1 MATSRPGRAAHR
13 YRAAAVCTPGL
24 EPVCADELRALGCRP
39 KRAGPGLLEFGATA
53 RQLYS
58 ANVWLRTASRVIVR
72 IGTFRAT
79 DFAHLQEHA
88 AKIDWKRWVPEGH
101 APRFRISSNNSKLY
115 HTKAIAQRLHQVGL
129 PPSIGEPEQ
138 LFIVRVERNN
148 VTISVDSSGQ
158 ALHKRPWRTELGE
171 APLRT
176 TMAAA
181 MVLLSGWDA
190 ETPLIDPFCGSGVIG
205 IEAALY
211 AGGRPPGGEREFA
224 FHSWSDFEPGSW
236 ASVVGGIESTS
247 DRRTGGNDQARPAII
262 RLSDRD
268 REVVAMAERNAERAQ
283 VSDRIEFEA
292 RVVSHLKALPGSG
305 MVVTNPPYGKRVGRS
320 ELSGLYGRLG
330 AVARERLPGFG
341 LTVLTPDARLAKA
354 ADGRLR
360 SAARFRHGGLPVEVF
375 QRPPVDEQPGVA
387 DTAGSSRGSDASTDS
402 DTSSSRLA
410 STLRPAPTPAL
421 RFAEGVVSLRSPR
434 KH

>member
-1 MATSRPGRAAHR
+1 M
-13 YRAAAVCTPGL
+13 
-24 EPVCADELRALGCRP
+24 
-39 KRAGPGLLEFGATA
+39 LEFGATS

-72 IGTFRAT
+72 IGAFRAT

-88 AKIDWKRWVPEGH
+88 AKIDWRRWVPEGH

-158 ALHKRPWRTELGE
+158 ALHRRPWRTELGE

-205 IEAALY
+205 IEAALSA
-211 AGGRPPGGEREFA
+211 AGMPPGGEREFA

-236 ASVVGGIESTS
+236 ASVVGGIESAA
-247 DRRTGGNDQARPAII
+247 DRAGGNHRAGPAVI

-268 REVVAMAERNAERAQ
+268 REVVAMAERNAERAG
-283 VSDRIEFEA
+283 VSDLIRFEA
-292 RVVSHLKALPGSG
+292 RVVSHLKALSGPG
-305 MVVTNPPYGKRVGRS
+305 MVLTNPPYGKRVGRS

-375 QRPPVDEQPGVA
+375 QRPPLAEQPGSA
-387 DTAGSSRGSDASTDS
+387 NTAGSSRGSDASAGS
-402 DTSSSRLA
+402 DTS
-410 STLRPAPTPAL
+410 PAV
-421 RFAEGVVSLRSPR
+421 R
-434 KH
+434 